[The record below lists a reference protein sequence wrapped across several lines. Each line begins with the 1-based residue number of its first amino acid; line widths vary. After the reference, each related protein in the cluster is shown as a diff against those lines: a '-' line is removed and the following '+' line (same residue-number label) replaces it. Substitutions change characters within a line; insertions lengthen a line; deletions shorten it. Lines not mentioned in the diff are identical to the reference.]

1 MDYYKLKV
9 LNNKRIIIYIIVSIL
24 IIIGIAIYYFKFYK
38 VNEIDVVEEVNI
50 QNNEDK
56 IENVDSSNIYVDIK
70 GYVEKPGV
78 YSFNKSDNAR
88 VNDLILK
95 AGGLR
100 KDADTTLINLSK
112 KLEDEMTIIIY
123 SQREVNNYLNEK
135 NTLKE
140 KLELCELKLKNNAC
154 IKENISNSNKKE
166 LVNINTASKEEL
178 MTLQGIGEAKASAI
192 INYRTK
198 TPFKKI
204 EDLLNVDGIGDSLF
218 ESIKKSIEV

>member
-9 LNNKRIIIYIIVSIL
+9 LNNKKIIVYITVSLLVIV
-24 IIIGIAIYYFKFYK
+24 GIVIYYFKFYK
-38 VNEIDVVEEVNI
+38 INEKDLIEEIKIKKDEVV
-50 QNNEDK
+50 
-56 IENVDSSNIYVDIK
+56 IENNNNINIYVDIK

-100 KDADTTLINLSK
+100 KDADTSLINLSK

-123 SQREVNNYLNEK
+123 SQKEVNNYLNEK
-135 NTLKE
+135 NALKE

-154 IKENISNSNKKE
+154 IKENTLDSNKKN
-166 LVNINTASKEEL
+166 LININTASKEEL
-178 MTLQGIGEAKASAI
+178 MSLQGIGEAKASAI
-192 INYRTK
+192 IKYRTNN
-198 TPFKKI
+198 PFKKI
-204 EDLLNVDGIGDSLF
+204 DDLLNVDGIGESLF